1 MTVVPASSNVMTD
14 ERVSVDQSGATGEQT
29 VLTAVMN

>member
-1 MTVVPASSNVMTD
+1 MTD